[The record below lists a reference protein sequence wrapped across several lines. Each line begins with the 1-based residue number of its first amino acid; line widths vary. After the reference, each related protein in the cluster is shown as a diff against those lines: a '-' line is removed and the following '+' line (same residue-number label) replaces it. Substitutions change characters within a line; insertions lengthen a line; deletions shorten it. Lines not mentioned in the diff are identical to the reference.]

1 MACGADFTMI
11 VNVMGVVYSMGCPEY
26 GQLGAFEHAQ
36 LVIFSRKVSVQLCIH
51 VHVPCV

>member
-26 GQLGAFEHAQ
+26 GQLGAFVHAQ
-36 LVIFSRKVSVQLCIH
+36 LAIFSRMDSMQQCIH
-51 VHVPCV
+51 AHVP